1 MDFLHLAKIFH
12 TSASA
17 TSLTVTTVLINY
29 AYSCNISVN
38 YLSLKT
44 ENVFILSDT
53 SNKDYL
59 DFFTTNKPKSTYK
72 KTLNLSFFHVRIII
86 AYFPLEL

>member
-1 MDFLHLAKIFH
+1 MDFLHLAKTLY

-17 TSLTVTTVLINY
+17 TSLTVTTMLVNY

-44 ENVFILSDT
+44 ENVCYPVQHI
-53 SNKDYL
+53 N
-59 DFFTTNKPKSTYK
+59 
-72 KTLNLSFFHVRIII
+72 
-86 AYFPLEL
+86 